1 MYLRTNLHSF
11 LNSLC
16 LVYRILLG
24 LCLISKHESKDY
36 EVNQSLLEIEDFVR
50 LKRREHGR
58 KGSETDIQDIKI
70 RSLQQKVW
78 AMEEKDRVKDKN
90 LLFLWG
96 KLLTTEKR
104 VEQLERELIRKGKEP
119 NHLNKCR
126 RKGYWNHFN
135 KRCRL
140 KRYWNNRA
148 AVSSTAELGE
158 FTAN

>member
-1 MYLRTNLHSF
+1 M
-11 LNSLC
+11 
-16 LVYRILLG
+16 G
-24 LCLISKHESKDY
+24 LFLISKHESKDY
-36 EVNQSLLEIEDFVR
+36 EVNQSLLEIEER
-50 LKRREHGR
+50 REHGRKGREHGR

-119 NHLNKCR
+119 NHLNKCQG
-126 RKGYWNHFN
+126 KDIGTFLTN
-135 KRCRL
+135 
-140 KRYWNNRA
+140 
-148 AVSSTAELGE
+148 AVA
-158 FTAN
+158 